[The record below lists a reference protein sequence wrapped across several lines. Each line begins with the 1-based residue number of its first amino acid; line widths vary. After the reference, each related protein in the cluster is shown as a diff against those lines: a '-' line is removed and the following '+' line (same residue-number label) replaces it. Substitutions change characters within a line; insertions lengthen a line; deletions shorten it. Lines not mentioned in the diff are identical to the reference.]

1 MVAITSMSL
10 RRTLE
15 IDAERL
21 ALEEGEARRLALL
34 NELTGRILS
43 GSLDPAAVLKTVAV
57 STSAISK
64 LDRVLAVLL
73 TGSEELVRAGTD
85 PDPVVL
91 TPRERSLVFDALS
104 QNRPR
109 RSRDEPLSGTP
120 GAFVLCVPMQLD
132 DGERGALL
140 LWRQGKAGFTE
151 TEVSLLSAITQ
162 QMAVGVRLSR
172 LYEIERSRALR
183 SEERER
189 LERELLSLVSHDLR
203 TPLTAIRTGISALA
217 EANGTRDLSSQ
228 DLYSRLAR
236 NVDRN
241 VERLSGLVDDLLDIA
256 RLRSGWLRLDI
267 HLENLGDIIIELATD
282 VLPHL
287 GGQGLNLALDLP
299 ARNNERWQKLAC
311 RVDRRRI
318 EQVILNLFTNAQK
331 FSPPG
336 STITIGATERNGEL
350 RLFVRD
356 TGRGIPLDEQ
366 QRIFESYYSRDS
378 YKGGAETSS
387 SLGLGLA
394 IARSIVEMH
403 GGRIWVQ
410 SRPNAGST
418 FFVALPGSHEHTS
431 H

>member
-1 MVAITSMSL
+1 
-10 RRTLE
+10 
-15 IDAERL
+15 
-21 ALEEGEARRLALL
+21 
-34 NELTGRILS
+34 
-43 GSLDPAAVLKTVAV
+43 
-57 STSAISK
+57 
-64 LDRVLAVLL
+64 
-73 TGSEELVRAGTD
+73 
-85 PDPVVL
+85 
-91 TPRERSLVFDALS
+91 
-104 QNRPR
+104 
-109 RSRDEPLSGTP
+109 
-120 GAFVLCVPMQLD
+120 MQLD

-151 TEVSLLSAITQ
+151 TEVTLMSAITQ